1 MDGKEIESRR
11 KQSLKPVYNNE
22 YPRKKKEE
30 NKGKKRLEES
40 FFL

>member
-22 YPRKKKEE
+22 YPRKKKE
-30 NKGKKRLEES
+30 GKQREKKT
-40 FFL
+40 